1 MSVVVLEILE
11 ENAHPNADA
20 LRVYRVGGPSRD
32 SIVVVADLSERY
44 SPGDRVAVALVGAEL
59 RNGTKIK
66 MARLRGV
73 DSFGMLLGRHEAPVG
88 SDVTAEFCDVV
99 PTGGGPMV
107 VNWPSIEL
115 LHNVRT
121 GVRASAEIQ
130 GKALPK
136 IRYRAKVKLDGT
148 NAGVQ
153 VHPDGQVVAQSR
165 TQTLDPQND
174 NLGFAA
180 WVTRHRDYFSAL
192 KNSELFVIFGEWCGQ
207 GIQKRAAISKIG
219 RKIFVVFAAHLGDGA
234 HVAPRLVTEPAALRA
249 LLPEHPDVFVLPWQD
264 DVFELDFGNDD
275 ALRAAAA
282 SVSEAVARVEAE
294 DPFVARTFGVQG
306 LGEGLVLYPMLGG
319 ESDDRKELASLIF
332 KAKGEKHQT
341 VRQKQPAQIDP
352 QNSKNIDEFVELVVT
367 DARLEQAVTEACG
380 GAFESARI
388 GAFLKWMAADVQKE
402 CGAEL
407 ERSGLS
413 WTDVNRA
420 VSNKSRSWY
429 LEKVRAF

>member
-1 MSVVVLEILE
+1 
-11 ENAHPNADA
+11 
-20 LRVYRVGGPSRD
+20 
-32 SIVVVADLSERY
+32 
-44 SPGDRVAVALVGAEL
+44 
-59 RNGTKIK
+59 
-66 MARLRGV
+66 
-73 DSFGMLLGRHEAPVG
+73 
-88 SDVTAEFCDVV
+88 
-99 PTGGGPMV
+99 
-107 VNWPSIEL
+107 
-115 LHNVRT
+115 
-121 GVRASAEIQ
+121 
-130 GKALPK
+130 
-136 IRYRAKVKLDGT
+136 
-148 NAGVQ
+148 
-153 VHPDGQVVAQSR
+153 
-165 TQTLDPQND
+165 
-174 NLGFAA
+174 
-180 WVTRHRDYFSAL
+180 
-192 KNSELFVIFGEWCGQ
+192 
-207 GIQKRAAISKIG
+207 
-219 RKIFVVFAAHLGDGA
+219 
-234 HVAPRLVTEPAALRA
+234 
-249 LLPEHPDVFVLPWQD
+249 
-264 DVFELDFGNDD
+264 
-275 ALRAAAA
+275 
-282 SVSEAVARVEAE
+282 
-294 DPFVARTFGVQG
+294 VARTFGVQG

>member
-11 ENAHPNADA
+11 ENPHPNADA

-32 SIVVVADLSERY
+32 SIVVVADLSVRY

-59 RNGTKIK
+59 KNGTKIK

-73 DSFGMLLGRHEAPVG
+73 DSFGMLLGRHEAAVG

-99 PTGGGPMV
+99 PAGAGPGV

-121 GVRASAEIQ
+121 GVRAIAEIQ
-130 GKALPK
+130 GKPLPK

-153 VHPDGQVVAQSR
+153 VHPDGRVIAQSR

-180 WVTRHRDYFSAL
+180 WVARHRDYFSAL
-192 KNSELFVIFGEWCGQ
+192 KQSELLVIFGEWCGQ
-207 GIQKRAAISKIG
+207 GIQKRAAISKID
-219 RKIFVVFAAHLGDGA
+219 RKVFVVFATQVGDGER
-234 HVAPRLVTEPAALRA
+234 VAPRLVTEPAALRT

-264 DVFELDFGNDD
+264 EVFELDFGNDD

-294 DPFVARTFGVQG
+294 DPFVARTFGVHG

-319 ESDDRKELASLIF
+319 ETDDRKELVELIF

-352 QNSKNIDEFVELVVT
+352 EKSRGIDEFVELVVT
-367 DARLEQAVTEACG
+367 EARLEQAVTEACG
-380 GAFESARI
+380 GAFESARV
-388 GAFLKWMAADVQKE
+388 GAFLKWMATDVQKE
-402 CGAEL
+402 CSAEL

-413 WTDVNRA
+413 WADVNRA
-420 VSNKSRSWY
+420 VSNKSRTWF

>member
-20 LRVYRVGGPSRD
+20 LRVYRVGGASREP
-32 SIVVVADLSERY
+32 IVVVADLSVRY
-44 SPGDRVAVALVGAEL
+44 APGDRVAVALVGAEL
-59 RNGTKIK
+59 KNGTKIK

-73 DSFGMLLGRHEAPVG
+73 DSFGMLLGRHEQPVG

-99 PTGGGPMV
+99 PESGAPMV

-130 GKALPK
+130 GKPLPK

-148 NAGVQ
+148 NAGIQ
-153 VHPDGQVVAQSR
+153 IHSDGRVVAQSR
-165 TQTLDPQND
+165 TQTLDTEND
-174 NLGFAA
+174 NLGFGA
-180 WVTRHRDYFSAL
+180 WVARQRQYFSAL
-192 KNSELFVIFGEWCGQ
+192 KKPELFVIFGEWCGQ
-207 GIQKRAAISKIG
+207 GIQKRAAISKID
-219 RKIFVVFAAHLGDGA
+219 RKVFVVFAVQFGEGA
-234 HVAPRLVTEPAALRA
+234 SLAPRLVTEPAALRA
-249 LLPEHPDVFVLPWQD
+249 LLPEHPDVFVLPWFD

-294 DPFVARTFGVQG
+294 DPFVAATFGIHG

-319 ESDDRKELASLIF
+319 ETHDRKELVELIF

-352 QNSKNIDEFVELVVT
+352 EKSRGIDEFVELVAT
-367 DARLEQAVTEACG
+367 DARLEQGVTEACG
-380 GAFESARI
+380 GAFDSARI
-388 GAFLKWMAADVQKE
+388 GAFLKWMATDVQKE

-407 ERSGLS
+407 ERSGLA
-413 WTDVNRA
+413 WADVNRA
-420 VSNKSRSWY
+420 VSNKARSWF
-429 LEKVRAF
+429 LEKARAF